1 MLRATE
7 KPTIP
12 PCKANAIEKKWVAVW
27 APITVVAKPSS
38 NMGFAWGQRARLF
51 LDEQQGIDAPKH
63 HAQACHVRHI
73 IGATPHRPSFQ
84 AKLCCNTCWKGINSP
99 ELGDRCSSLKT
110 S

>member
-73 IGATPHRPSFQ
+73 IGATPHRPLISSQ
-84 AKLCCNTCWKGINSP
+84 ALLQHML
-99 ELGDRCSSLKT
+99 ERH
-110 S
+110 